1 MSTRTI
7 LLTPIDAWFFRDGR
21 PYNQGESG
29 QTDVRSLFPPF
40 APTVV
45 GTLRAAL
52 AVGQGWNGRESWAN
66 ELHPILGNGFDD
78 LGQLQF
84 HGPFLVRDG
93 KCLFPVPLHLL
104 GRAADDATL
113 AKLFLVA
120 FCVPGTESH
129 RPRSGKRLGASSF
142 SCSHRIEGPTWTI
155 EGADRLV
162 GNGGRLQQ
170 NSSRRIAG
178 CRIVGSLHRL
188 VEDGA
193 DELGW
198 HETMTA
204 VLPKKERCTA
214 RSMCGSCEELN
225 WPRWSKA
232 FRRIG
237 YSLTSL
243 RLAASH
249 EWPQCESRTDELPL
263 PQLPVDMIRESNRF
277 IVSLLSPL
285 VFAARLIGTAFSAVP
300 GQSFPGLAGSTIVSA
315 CVGRPVQIG
324 GWNSLKREPLPLI
337 PYLPAGSTWFCEADP
352 AALES
357 TLALHG
363 RHVGERTPYGFGQIA
378 LGAWPQETGDTA

>member
-104 GRAADDATL
+104 GRTADHATL
-113 AKLFLVA
+113 AQSFWLPSAFLAPNLVGPVLESDLGPVR
-120 FCVPGTESH
+120 FPVPIRSKGQCGQLKEPTGLWATAEGFSRVLRGELPDAESLVPSIALWKTEQRVGLARNH
-129 RPRSGKRLGASSF
+129 DRRAA
-142 SCSHRIEGPTWTI
+142 E
-155 EGADRLV
+155 EGALYSPEYVRLFRGV
-162 GNGGRLQQ
+162 ELATVVEGMPEDWLLPDLIAFGGE
-170 NSSRRIAG
+170 S
-178 CRIVGSLHRL
+178 
-188 VEDGA
+188 
-193 DELGW
+193 
-198 HETMTA
+198 
-204 VLPKKERCTA
+204 
-214 RSMCGSCEELN
+214 
-225 WPRWSKA
+225 
-232 FRRIG
+232 
-237 YSLTSL
+237 
-243 RLAASH
+243 RLAH
-249 EWPQCESRTDELPL
+249 CVIRPDELPL
-263 PQLPVDMIRESNRF
+263 PQSPVDMIRESNRLT
-277 IVSLLSPL
+277 ISLLSPL
-285 VFAARLIGTAFSAVP
+285 CSPTDSSGRLSLPLP
-300 GQSFPGLAGSTIVSA
+300 GECFPGVAGATIVSA
-315 CVGRPVQIG
+315 CVGKPVQIG

-352 AALES
+352 AVLDS
-357 TLALHG
+357 VLALHG
-363 RHVGERTPYGFGQIA
+363 RHIGERTPYGFGQIA